1 MNIVTLTTDF
11 GLKDFSLGVTKAALM
26 QLIKDVQIVDI
37 SHQISPFNLAE
48 AAYLL
53 KNSFSAFPKGS
64 VHIVGIESERTPE
77 NQHLAI
83 EFKGHFF
90 IGANNGIFSLLME
103 EQKADKMVEIN
114 IHNNLMSTFPVLD
127 TFVQIAAHLLQEGKL
142 EIVGN
147 RIDKIKELKNIK
159 PVIDPDKKQIMGSV
173 IYIDNYGNIITNI
186 TKKLFESIGK
196 TRPFTIYARTVKFR
210 KIYASYGDA
219 IDWGLPKEKR
229 QEDGKKI
236 ALFNSAGHLELAI
249 YKSNP
254 TTVGGAQSLFGL
266 SYRDTVTIE
275 FV

>member
-11 GLKDFSLGVTKAALM
+11 GLKDFSVGVTKAALM
-26 QLIKDVQIVDI
+26 QLIEDVHIIDI

-64 VHIVGIESERTPE
+64 VHIVGIESEKTPE
-77 NQHLAI
+77 NKHLVI

-114 IHNNLMSTFPVLD
+114 IHNNLMSTFPVLE
-127 TFVQIAAHLLQEGKL
+127 TFVQIAAHLLQKGKL

-147 RIDKIKELKNIK
+147 KISEIKELKNIK

-173 IYIDNYGNIITNI
+173 ISVSYTHLTLP
-186 TKKLFESIGK
+186 TKRI
-196 TRPFTIYARTVKFR
+196 V
-210 KIYASYGDA
+210 
-219 IDWGLPKEKR
+219 
-229 QEDGKKI
+229 
-236 ALFNSAGHLELAI
+236 
-249 YKSNP
+249 
-254 TTVGGAQSLFGL
+254 
-266 SYRDTVTIE
+266 
-275 FV
+275 